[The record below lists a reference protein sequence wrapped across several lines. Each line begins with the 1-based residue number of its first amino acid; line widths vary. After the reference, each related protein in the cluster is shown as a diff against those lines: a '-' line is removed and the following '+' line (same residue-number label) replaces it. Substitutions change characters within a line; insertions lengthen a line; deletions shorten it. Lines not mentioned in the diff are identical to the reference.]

1 MQSEFSTVEEAL
13 DQLKNGGYIILAD
26 DESRENEGDLVALGD
41 GIDAGTIY
49 EMLHEANGLMCVPVS
64 EQIAD
69 RLGFKPMVKHSTDP
83 NQTPFMVT
91 ADGTYEATGVTT
103 GVSAFDRAATIRQIA
118 KPSAKATD
126 FNHPGHIQ
134 PLYAQAHGL
143 RDRTGHTEASVDL
156 AYLAGK
162 APVAVI
168 IEVLKAD
175 GTMARRD
182 SLFDLAQRVHV
193 PFLTIKQITDYM
205 DDQGI
210 DYAAQL
216 ADQVA
221 AN

>member
-1 MQSEFSTVEEAL
+1 MQNEFSTVEDAL
-13 DQLKNGGYIILAD
+13 NQLKNGGYIILAD

-41 GIDAGTIY
+41 GIDAATVY
-49 EMLHEANGLMCVPVS
+49 EMLNEANGLMCVPVT
-64 EQIAD
+64 EKIAH
-69 RLGFKPMVKHSTDP
+69 RLGFVPMVEHSTDP

-118 KPSAKATD
+118 KPDAQASD

-134 PLYAQAHGL
+134 PLYAQEHGL

-162 APVAVI
+162 EPVAVI
-168 IEVLKAD
+168 IEVLKED

-182 SLFDLAQRVHV
+182 SLFELAQRVHV
-193 PFLTIKQITDYM
+193 PFITIKQITDYM
-205 DDQGI
+205 DAKGI

-216 ADQVA
+216 AENVTE
-221 AN
+221 